1 MSWPRSREERER
13 KIDGKALPNSPKTQ
27 PATLC
32 SLSEISVKLRVILW
46 GNLRLIQKDL
56 GDGIVMVG
64 KLTFPAF
71 YSHHDHAFTRG
82 FVRRFPGEPE
92 RVRKRV
98 RYLWKALVSRN
109 LYQLTVSCLD
119 FQIARTVFQPL
130 YSEFTFNLRAKLVL
144 KDGCYKLPHVFSSRD
159 HRSKIVA
166 VLHHGISGPSRLFP
180 AVLNLILN
188 SLLAE
193 LYRRGHL
200 QIVKLVSSNGDFSH
214 IYTAGLAPWPCSAP
228 PSKKKLRS
236 SPMVKF

>member
-1 MSWPRSREERER
+1 MARGGARRGGARRGRGRGAHPREETVEMTAESTHNGGQAP
-13 KIDGKALPNSPKTQ
+13 IQGVD
-27 PATLC
+27 PAVITAAVV
-32 SLSEISVKLRVILW
+32 EGLRHW
-46 GNLRLIQKDL
+46 
-56 GDGIVMVG
+56 
-64 KLTFPAF
+64 
-71 YSHHDHAFTRG
+71 
-82 FVRRFPGEPE
+82 
-92 RVRKRV
+92 
-98 RYLWKALVSRN
+98 
-109 LYQLTVSCLD
+109 
-119 FQIARTVFQPL
+119 
-130 YSEFTFNLRAKLVL
+130 LVL